1 MPASPAAPALP
12 SRPAPDA
19 ALACAA
25 PDAAQACADSA
36 QAVALRNA
44 ELSDLLGHL
53 HNCWDNE
60 RRSLSRQLHDS
71 LGSSLTALTM
81 HLGMLTLKL
90 PPEPALQERLAQMKQ
105 LLLQVVETNRQMQM
119 QLWNDKLEFLGV
131 RVALCEVVDQF
142 GAQQQLQTSCR
153 LPEQDLHC
161 PRSHAVVLLHALE
174 EGLRNVAAHAHA
186 SAIDVQVDETPQS
199 ITLRLSDNGVG
210 PDTAALQAGGKFGLR
225 TVRERAA
232 YLGGSLTLVAQASGG
247 SMLTVSLPLTTG
259 APAASPSH

>member
-1 MPASPAAPALP
+1 MPASPAAPASP
-12 SRPAPDA
+12 PCHVSDA
-19 ALACAA
+19 ALPTA
-25 PDAAQACADSA
+25 DNAQL
-36 QAVALRNA
+36 VALRNA

-90 PPEPALQERLAQMKQ
+90 PPDPALQDRLAQMKQ

-142 GAQQQLQTSCR
+142 GAQQQLHTSCR
-153 LPEQDLHC
+153 LPEHELHC

-199 ITLRLSDNGVG
+199 ITLRLGDNGVG
-210 PDTAALQAGGKFGLR
+210 PAADATLGGGKFGLR

-232 YLGGSLTLVAQASGG
+232 YLGGTLTLSARAQGG

-259 APAASPSH
+259 APAAAPPH